1 MTTCIG
7 CGCDD
12 HHACVD
18 ERQGR
23 GCSWLCVDPAGRTG
37 VCSACLDLAHR
48 WNAGHHEPLPD
59 FTELRVIEL
68 LDDLYEPGDA
78 VTWFRSPQ
86 KLLDGQQP
94 RGLVAMGQVRRVREV
109 IDQLREGVYL

>member
-1 MTTCIG
+1 VTTCLG

-12 HHACVD
+12 HHACHD
-18 ERQGR
+18 GIAA
-23 GCSWLCVDPAGRTG
+23 GCHWLALDVTTG
-37 VCSACLDLAHR
+37 MGICSACPELLAR
-48 WNAGHHEPLPD
+48 WNAGARYVLQE

-68 LDDLYEPGDA
+68 LEDLYEPGDA

-86 KLLDGQQP
+86 KLLNGQQP
-94 RGLVAMGQVRRVREV
+94 MGLVAMGQLRRVRAV

>member
-1 MTTCIG
+1 MTSCIG

-12 HHACVD
+12 HHACHD
-18 ERQGR
+18 GMRA
-23 GCSWLCVDPAGRTG
+23 GCHWLCLDVTTG
-37 VCSACLDLAHR
+37 TGICSACHELRPR
-48 WNAGHHEPLPD
+48 WNGGAHHVLPE

-68 LDDLYEPGDA
+68 LEDLYEPGDA

-94 RGLVAMGQVRRVREV
+94 MGLVAMGEIRRVRQV
-109 IDQLREGVYL
+109 IDQLREGAFL